1 MAIANGAHLHKQFY
15 RYLGIFYRQA
25 MLDTVKPPFVD
36 TEDNAGALAALAPV
50 RPPPAAP
57 PKLPGSLQTNRRLDQ
72 WLAFGPGRTVRI
84 RTGKVEIGQGILTA
98 LLLIAAEELDLPPA
112 SVQIE
117 SATTASGPDEG
128 VTAGSLSVQYSGGAL
143 RHACAEVRSIALR
156 KAASAHGIAADQLTV
171 SLGDILLPNG
181 SKAGDYWQW
190 LAPTDLAVE
199 ASSQVRTK
207 PHTAFTV
214 VGKGMTR
221 IDLHDKVFG
230 KARFI
235 HDLRLPG
242 MVHGRIVR
250 PPSRSAQLVTV
261 KPEAVE
267 AMAGVLKVVVDGRF
281 LAVIAEGEHTAVK
294 AAEALVPLC
303 EWRESPDLPD
313 QNGLAAFLTSA
324 PAVTTVPYDTST
336 PETPETARAAQGLV
350 QHQAEYLKAFHAHG
364 SIGPSCG
371 VALWNGSELQVWS
384 NSQAIHNLRDDLVHL
399 LAHQG
404 FPVPEEN
411 ITVRHTEGA
420 GAYGHN
426 GADDV
431 AGDAVLLALAWPGA
445 PVRVLWSRADELTWS
460 PMGSAQLVR
469 LNAALDANGMIRQ
482 WQTEIWANGYA
493 CRPGRSNIP
502 TLLGSGHCAR
512 GQPAPISLNMP
523 YEAGGGADRNSVPF
537 YDIPSVK
544 AITHRLD
551 VMPIRTSSIR
561 GLGAYPNGFAIESF
575 MDELALAHGIDP
587 IDFRRRHLQHNPR
600 ALAVLE
606 KVVEQCSWWN
616 DTAGRGEGIG
626 HGFAVAR
633 YKTIGA
639 WCAIAARV
647 DCGEKVQ
654 VTHMEIAVDV
664 GQVIDPD
671 GVRNQVEG
679 GAIQSASWALMEQL
693 SFDDTRL
700 TSNGW
705 DSYPIMRFSD
715 VPQVRVH
722 LIDRPECEPIGA
734 GEAVQGPAA
743 GAIANAVADALGMRV
758 RRLPLTQDNIMAAM
772 DD

>member
-1 MAIANGAHLHKQFY
+1 
-15 RYLGIFYRQA
+15 
-25 MLDTVKPPFVD
+25 MLDTVKPP
-36 TEDNAGALAALAPV
+36 T
-50 RPPPAAP
+50 
-57 PKLPGSLQTNRRLDQ
+57 LPGSLQTNRRLDQ

-98 LLLIAAEELDLPPA
+98 LLLIAAEELDLPLA
-112 SVQIE
+112 SVSIE
-117 SATTASGPDEG
+117 PATTASGPDEG
-128 VTAGSLSVQYSGGAL
+128 VTAGSLSVQHSGSAL
-143 RHACAEVRSIALR
+143 RHACAEVRAIALH
-156 KAASAHGIAADQLTV
+156 KAASAHGLPAGELRV
-171 SLGDILLPNG
+171 HLGDILLPDG

-190 LAPTDLAVE
+190 LTPTDLAVE
-199 ASSQVRTK
+199 ASGQARTK
-207 PHTAFTV
+207 AHTAFTV
-214 VGKGMTR
+214 VGKGMAR

-230 KARFI
+230 KPRFI

-250 PPSRSAQLVTV
+250 PPSRSARLVAV
-261 KPEAVE
+261 QPGAVE
-267 AMAGVLKVVVDGRF
+267 ALAGVLKVVVDGRF
-281 LAVIAEGEHTAVK
+281 IAVIAESEHTAVK
-294 AAEALVPLC
+294 AAEALAALC
-303 EWRESPDLPD
+303 EWQESPDLPD
-313 QNGLAAFLTSA
+313 QNDLAAFLTST
-324 PAVTTVPYDTST
+324 PAVTTVPYDTSQPAT
-336 PETPETARAAQGLV
+336 PEPDQASQGLV
-350 QHQAEYLKAFHAHG
+350 QHRAEYLKAFHAHA
-364 SIGPSCG
+364 SLGPSCS
-371 VALWNGSELQVWS
+371 VALWSGNELQVWS

-404 FPVPEEN
+404 LPVPEAN
-411 ITVRHTEGA
+411 ITVRHIEGA

-460 PMGSAQLVR
+460 PMGAAQLVR
-469 LNAALDANGMIRQ
+469 LSAALDAKGMIRQ
-482 WQTEIWANGYA
+482 WQTEVWANGYA
-493 CRPGRSNIP
+493 CRPGRSAIP
-502 TLLGSGHCAR
+502 TLLGAGHCAR
-512 GQPAPISLNMP
+512 GQPAPISVNMP
-523 YEAGGGADRNSVPF
+523 YEAGGGADRNSVPL

-575 MDELALAHGIDP
+575 MDELALAHGIDA

-600 ALAVLE
+600 ALAVLD
-606 KVVEQCSWWN
+606 KVMAQCRWWN

-626 HGFAVAR
+626 HGFAIAR

-647 DCGEKVQ
+647 ECAEKVR
-654 VTHMEIAVDV
+654 VTDMEIAVDV

-693 SFDDTRL
+693 RFDDTRL
-700 TSNGW
+700 TSNSW
-705 DSYPIMRFSD
+705 DTYPILRFGD
-715 VPQVRVH
+715 VPRVRVH
-722 LIDRPECEPIGA
+722 LIDRPECDPIGS

-743 GAIANAVADALGMRV
+743 GAIANAVADALGVRV
-758 RRLPLTQDNIMAAM
+758 RKLPLTQDNIMAAM